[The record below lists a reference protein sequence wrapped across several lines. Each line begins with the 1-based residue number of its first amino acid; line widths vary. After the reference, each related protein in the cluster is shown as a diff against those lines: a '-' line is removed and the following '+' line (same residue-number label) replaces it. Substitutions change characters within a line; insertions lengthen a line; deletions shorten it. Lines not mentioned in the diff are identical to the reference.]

1 MEPMGKVI
9 ASSDSPSGKTVN
21 MPEPQTSKKQPS
33 SSNMLEQRLQ
43 ESFERLQESFEQLGY
58 LQLQALQYSVE
69 DGVLRMSG
77 ELDSFYLKQ
86 VAQSVAIRL
95 VGSESVLNLI
105 EVK

>member
-1 MEPMGKVI
+1 MEPMGRVI
-9 ASSDSPSGKTVN
+9 ASSDSPSDKTAN
-21 MPEPQTSKKQPS
+21 MPEPQTSKEQPS
-33 SSNMLEQRLQ
+33 SSNMLKQ
-43 ESFERLQESFEQLGY
+43 RLQESFEQLGY
-58 LQLQALQYSVE
+58 PQLQALQYSVE